1 MEDTR
6 DLKTLLELLLEEVK
20 SNLGFGLCA
29 CIGILW
35 NKEIITEVEND
46 IIFDFLKANRPKW
59 YQYGYSFKQRSSAYW
74 WKRGK
79 VKPRVRFLKHW
90 IKKLS

>member
-20 SNLGFGLCA
+20 EEFYAGMCSCRMR
-29 CIGILW
+29 LW
-35 NKEIITEVEND
+35 VKSIITDEEDD

-59 YQYGYSFKQRSSAYW
+59 YQYGYSFIWRNDCYW
-74 WKRGK
+74 WKKGK
-79 VKPRVRFLKHW
+79 VKPRVKFLKHW